1 MAKPSKSA
9 AAIQR
14 LLDERAQLQRW
25 LERLDMASDAAPEQV
40 RSKVK
45 KDYLKRLSEILDE
58 LEGYSQ
64 ELVTSLDRLAAVREG
79 LKKQEAEAA
88 ERVAEAELRHAVGEY
103 EEGQWR
109 HVHAGL
115 VGDLVKIR
123 EELKEAE
130 DDIAR
135 LEDVVSLI
143 GTKTSSR
150 RGKEPARRQEL
161 RRPTVEPVIKIRA
174 EEPRAEPKPEPKPAS
189 KPEPKYEAPP
199 EKAAAAKQ
207 QQAGFDELAFL
218 RSVTED
224 EQQGPSAARA
234 SGTMRAIVNEP
245 VVPTKS
251 VPSDVVEKPADA
263 GPGGGK
269 AQKELKCAE
278 CGAMNLP
285 TEWYCE
291 RCGAELAAL

>member
-9 AAIQR
+9 VAIQR
-14 LLDERAQLQRW
+14 LLDERERVQRW
-25 LERLDMASDAAPEQV
+25 LERLDMASDAAPESV

-45 KDYLKRLSEILDE
+45 RDYETRLGEILQE

-64 ELVTSLDRLAAVREG
+64 ELVTSLDRLTAVRDG
-79 LKKQEAEAA
+79 LKKQETEAA
-88 ERVAEAELRHAVGEY
+88 ERVAEAELRHAVGEF

-109 HVHAGL
+109 QVHAGL
-115 VGDLVKIR
+115 LGDLVKIR
-123 EELKEAE
+123 EELKQAE
-130 DDIAR
+130 EDIAR
-135 LEDVVSLI
+135 VEEVVSLI
-143 GTKTSSR
+143 SPRVLSR
-150 RGKEPARRQEL
+150 GREPARQPES
-161 RRPTVEPVIKIRA
+161 RRPAAEPVIKVRA
-174 EEPRAEPKPEPKPAS
+174 EPPKRAPAPEPKPEPAREPPREKPAPQ
-189 KPEPKYEAPP
+189 K
-199 EKAAAAKQ
+199 

-224 EQQGPSAARA
+224 EAQGPSASRA
-234 SGTMRAIVNEP
+234 SGQMRAVVNEP
-245 VVPTKS
+245 VVPTQS
-251 VPSDVVEKPADA
+251 VPSDVVDKSEA
-263 GPGGGK
+263 GPGDSK